1 MTHSSFS
8 ETGISNKGQN
18 TAVQQAFTILATTPT
33 KVNHPTRCHGTRP
46 AEVQRFQHNDRVA
59 EISPVVGL
67 SSDWA
72 ELCTD
77 RVDAWQPV
85 HAGHLAN
92 AM

>member
-33 KVNHPTRCHGTRP
+33 KVNHPTRLPRYTTCRG
-46 AEVQRFQHNDRVA
+46 AAVQHNDRVA

-72 ELCTD
+72 KLCTD
-77 RVDAWQPV
+77 RVCARQPV

-92 AM
+92 AT